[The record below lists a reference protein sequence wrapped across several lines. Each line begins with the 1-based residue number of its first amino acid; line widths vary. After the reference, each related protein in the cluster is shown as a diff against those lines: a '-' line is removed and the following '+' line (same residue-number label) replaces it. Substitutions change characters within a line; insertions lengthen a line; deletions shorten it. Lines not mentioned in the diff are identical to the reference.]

1 MKRKQLTNQVPL
13 EMETLGNPGLRTS
26 SRQSFPF
33 SIIFNI
39 IHEYFKTTNIRICF
53 VLMK

>member
-13 EMETLGNPGLRTS
+13 EMETLGNPGLRTNS
-26 SRQSFPF
+26 LQSFPF
-33 SIIFNI
+33 PIIFNI
-39 IHEYFKTTNIRICF
+39 IHENFKTTRICF